1 MAETSWPT
9 PETMQEH
16 LQNLVSE
23 GYMIAAELATCHVL
37 VDLASPTPMGGYDMA
52 CTVFYDQGFGVPSHR
67 FLRLLLQLYSLD
79 LHQLTPSRILHIA
92 AFVTLCK
99 AYMGIE
105 PHFNLWNYFFR
116 IWLWPGSDAE
126 VVVWGYADIYVQ
138 SGPGVDPY
146 LCLSMS
152 NPLVRW
158 QKEWFF
164 LRNYADAPLPVFT
177 GKHPIPQPNW
187 GYRVA

>member
-1 MAETSWPT
+1 
-9 PETMQEH
+9 
-16 LQNLVSE
+16 
-23 GYMIAAELATCHVL
+23 
-37 VDLASPTPMGGYDMA
+37 
-52 CTVFYDQGFGVPSHR
+52 
-67 FLRLLLQLYSLD
+67 
-79 LHQLTPSRILHIA
+79 
-92 AFVTLCK
+92 VTLCK

-177 GKHPIPQPNW
+177 GKHPVPQPNW